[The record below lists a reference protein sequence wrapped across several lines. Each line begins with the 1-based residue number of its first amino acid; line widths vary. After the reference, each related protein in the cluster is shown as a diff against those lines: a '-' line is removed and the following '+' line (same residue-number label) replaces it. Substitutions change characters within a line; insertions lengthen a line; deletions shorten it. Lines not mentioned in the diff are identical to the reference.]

1 VVRWQFVGDCDS
13 ECELWIGEVAG
24 SKLSGKNCYFVTPTL
39 CYYVTSMIII

>member
-24 SKLSGKNCYFVTPTL
+24 SKLSGKIAIL
-39 CYYVTSMIII
+39 SLLLSAIMLRA